1 MIKPVSKQEEA
12 DLSKRTRGRLKR
24 ELEEFI
30 ASGQECGEIVGVSNV
45 SATYVNYHR
54 CIRYNGY
61 PLRVVRRKDRVF
73 LIRTDGHPDA

>member
-1 MIKPVSKQEEA
+1 MIKPVSKREV
-12 DLSKRTRGRLKR
+12 DLSKRTRGKLRR

-30 ASGQECGEIVGVSNV
+30 ESGQECGEIADVSNAP
-45 SATYVNYHR
+45 ATYANYYR

>member
-1 MIKPVSKQEEA
+1 MIKPVPKQEV
-12 DLSKRTRGRLKR
+12 DLSKRTGGRLKR

-30 ASGQECGEIVGVSNV
+30 ASGHECGEIVVVSNA
-45 SATYVNYHR
+45 SATYANYYR